1 MSTFEVRLE
10 QIIEEC
16 YNYEDINKD
25 YIALYAFP
33 GFIQC
38 YQKSGF

>member
-10 QIIEEC
+10 QIIKEC

-33 GFIQC
+33 GFIQ
-38 YQKSGF
+38 Y